1 MERKINLID
10 LEFNEKLIAMGKPR
24 QIIIH
29 HTHNPNLTVESTHK
43 LHIERFKWAGIG
55 YNYFIEKTGDI
66 FQGRGMYVGAHAK
79 GYNFDS
85 IGIALA
91 GNFDESLPNEKQ
103 IQSLI
108 DICLEFMINYDIE
121 PSRVI
126 GHREIEGVEK
136 TCPGLLFDMN
146 KLRELI
152 LERFKVSSTQGE

>member
-1 MERKINLID
+1 MERKINVID
-10 LEFNEKLIAMGKPR
+10 LKFNEELIEIDKP
-24 QIIIH
+24 IKIVIH

-55 YNYFIEKTGDI
+55 YNYFIEKNGDI

-79 GYNFDS
+79 NHNRDS

-91 GNFDESLPNEKQ
+91 GNFDETLPTEKQ
-103 IQSLI
+103 IESLI
-108 DICLEFMINYDIE
+108 DICLEFMIHYDIE

-146 KLRELI
+146 KFRKLLI
-152 LERFKVSSTQGE
+152 EKLEKN

>member
-1 MERKINLID
+1 MERKINVID
-10 LEFNEKLIAMGKPR
+10 LEFNEELIAMDKPR

-55 YNYFIEKTGDI
+55 YNYFIEKNGDI

-79 GYNFDS
+79 YHNKDS

-91 GNFDESLPNEKQ
+91 GNFDETLPTEEQMKSLVD
-103 IQSLI
+103 L
-108 DICLEFMINYDIE
+108 CLDFMIRYDIE
-121 PSRVI
+121 PNRVI

-146 KLRELI
+146 KFREVLI
-152 LERFKVSSTQGE
+152 EKLY

>member
-1 MERKINLID
+1 MKREINVIDLKFNEELMKIDKLRKIV
-10 LEFNEKLIAMGKPR
+10 
-24 QIIIH
+24 IH

-55 YNYFIEKTGDI
+55 YNYFIEKSGDI

-79 GYNFDS
+79 NHNRDS

-91 GNFDESLPNEKQ
+91 GNFDEDLPTEEQIESLV
-103 IQSLI
+103 

-121 PSRVI
+121 PIRVI

-136 TCPGLLFDMN
+136 TCPGLLFDMD
-146 KLRELI
+146 KFRELLI
-152 LERFKVSSTQGE
+152 ERLDKIK

>member
-1 MERKINLID
+1 MERKINVID
-10 LEFNEKLIAMGKPR
+10 LKFNEELIEIDKPR
-24 QIIIH
+24 KIVIH

-55 YNYFIEKTGDI
+55 YNYFIEKNGDI

-79 GYNFDS
+79 NHNRDS

-91 GNFDESLPNEKQ
+91 GNFDETLPTEKQ
-103 IQSLI
+103 IESLI
-108 DICLEFMINYDIE
+108 DICVEFMIHYDIE

-146 KLRELI
+146 KFRKLLI
-152 LERFKVSSTQGE
+152 EKLEKN

>member
-1 MERKINLID
+1 MERKINVID
-10 LEFNEKLIAMGKPR
+10 LKFNEELIEIDKP
-24 QIIIH
+24 IKIVIH

-55 YNYFIEKTGDI
+55 YNYFIEKNGDI

-79 GYNFDS
+79 NHNRDS

-91 GNFDESLPNEKQ
+91 GNFDETLPTEKQ
-103 IQSLI
+103 IESLI
-108 DICLEFMINYDIE
+108 DICLEFMIQYDIE

-146 KLRELI
+146 KFRKLLI
-152 LERFKVSSTQGE
+152 EKLEKN

>member
-1 MERKINLID
+1 MERKINVID
-10 LEFNEKLIAMGKPR
+10 LKFNEELIEIDKPR
-24 QIIIH
+24 KIVIH

-55 YNYFIEKTGDI
+55 YNYFIEKNGDI

-79 GYNFDS
+79 NHNRDS

-91 GNFDESLPNEKQ
+91 GNFDETLPTEKQ
-103 IQSLI
+103 IESLI
-108 DICLEFMINYDIE
+108 DICLEFMIHYDIE

-146 KLRELI
+146 KFRKLLI
-152 LERFKVSSTQGE
+152 EKLEKN

>member
-1 MERKINLID
+1 MERKINVID
-10 LEFNEKLIAMGKPR
+10 LKFNEELIEIDKPR
-24 QIIIH
+24 KIVIH
-29 HTHNPNLTVESTHK
+29 HTHNPSLTVESTHK

-55 YNYFIEKTGDI
+55 YNYFIEKNGDI

-79 GYNFDS
+79 NHNRDS

-91 GNFDESLPNEKQ
+91 GNFDETLPTEKQ
-103 IQSLI
+103 IESLI
-108 DICLEFMINYDIE
+108 DICLEFMIHYDIE

-146 KLRELI
+146 KFRKLLI
-152 LERFKVSSTQGE
+152 EKLEKN

>member
-1 MERKINLID
+1 MERKINVID
-10 LEFNEKLIAMGKPR
+10 LKFNEELIEIDKP
-24 QIIIH
+24 IKIVIH

-55 YNYFIEKTGDI
+55 YNYFIEKNGDI

-79 GYNFDS
+79 NHNRDS

-91 GNFDESLPNEKQ
+91 GNFDETLPTEKQ
-103 IQSLI
+103 IESLI
-108 DICLEFMINYDIE
+108 DICVEFMIHYDIE

-146 KLRELI
+146 KFRKLLI
-152 LERFKVSSTQGE
+152 EKLEKN